1 MSEEIIYEV
10 PTWDELYKMTVE
22 LADRVKEDRFKPDII
37 VGVSRGGWPPARIM
51 SDLLDN
57 PNLANVKVQFY
68 EDIYQTAEEP
78 RITQPISVPVKGKN
92 ILIVDDIA
100 DTGKS
105 LKLVREKLLEDEAS
119 EVRIATLY
127 LKPWS
132 ITIPDF
138 YVKTTNAW
146 VCFPWEL
153 YESVKK
159 IGGKLKTEGK
169 QLSEIEEFLISIGLE
184 PFIVRKFTSE
194 IFGEE

>member
-1 MSEEIIYEV
+1 MSEEITYEA
-10 PTWDELYKMTVE
+10 PTWDELYKMTLE
-22 LADRVKEDRFKPDII
+22 LADKLKEDGFKPDII

-57 PNLANVKVQFY
+57 PNLANVKVEFY
-68 EDIYQTAEEP
+68 KDIYQTAEEP
-78 RITQPISVPVKGKN
+78 RITQPVSVPVKGKD

-105 LKLVREKLLEDEAS
+105 LKLVREKLLEEEAA

-138 YVKTTNAW
+138 YVKTTSAW
-146 VCFPWEL
+146 VCFSWEL

-159 IGGKLKTEGK
+159 IGGKMKTEGK

-184 PFIVRKFTSE
+184 PFIVRKFARE
-194 IFGEE
+194 IFEEE

>member
-1 MSEEIIYEV
+1 MSEEITYEV

-22 LADRVKEDRFKPDII
+22 LADRVKEDEFEPDII

-51 SDLLDN
+51 SDLMDN
-57 PNLANVKVQFY
+57 PNLANVKVEFY
-68 EDIYQTAEEP
+68 EDIYQTTEEP
-78 RITQPISVPVKGKN
+78 RITQSISVPVRGKN

-132 ITIPDF
+132 ITVPDF

-169 QLSEIEEFLISIGLE
+169 QLSDIEEFLISIGLE

-194 IFGEE
+194 IFTEE

>member
-1 MSEEIIYEV
+1 MPEEITYEV

-22 LADRVKEDRFKPDII
+22 LADKVKESGFKTDII
-37 VGVSRGGWPPARIM
+37 VGVSRGGWTPARVM

-57 PNLANVKVQFY
+57 SNLANVKVEFY
-68 EDIYQTAEEP
+68 EDIYQTSEEP
-78 RITQPISVPVKGKN
+78 RITQPVSIPVKGKHV
-92 ILIVDDIA
+92 LIVDDIA

-105 LKLVREKLLEDEAS
+105 LKLVKKKLLEKEAT

-146 VCFPWEL
+146 VCFSWEL

-159 IGGKLKTEGK
+159 IGGKLKSEGK
-169 QLSEIEEFLISIGLE
+169 PLSEIEKFLISIGME
-184 PFIVRKFTSE
+184 PLVVRKYTRE
-194 IFGEE
+194 IFGEG

>member
-1 MSEEIIYEV
+1 MSEEITYEA
-10 PTWDELYKMTVE
+10 PTWDELYKMTLE
-22 LADRVKEDRFKPDII
+22 LADKLKEDGFKPDII

-57 PNLANVKVQFY
+57 PNLANVKVEFY
-68 EDIYQTAEEP
+68 KDIYQTAEKP
-78 RITQPISVPVKGKN
+78 RITQPVSVPVKGKD

-105 LKLVREKLLEDEAS
+105 LKLVREKLLEEEAT

-138 YVKTTNAW
+138 YVKTTSAW
-146 VCFPWEL
+146 VCFSWEL

-159 IGGKLKTEGK
+159 IGGKMKTEGK

-184 PFIVRKFTSE
+184 PFIVRKFARE
-194 IFGEE
+194 IFKEE